1 MKWKYKWNELFFFN
15 DILSEKIKN
24 WTQSSGM
31 LLVSNLTNMEKQKV
45 SKQNG
50 KSLYYIDWFADIEES
65 LHPWDKAHLVM
76 VYDLFNVLLDSDC

>member
-1 MKWKYKWNELFFFN
+1 MVTLDFKWNGNTNEMNFFFFN
-15 DILSEKIKN
+15 AILSEKIKN

-50 KSLYYIDWFADIEES
+50 ETL
-65 LHPWDKAHLVM
+65 
-76 VYDLFNVLLDSDC
+76 